1 MSGRA
6 VYAVLVLARSSCEA
20 AVDRRALLQL
30 ILFVVLGLSV
40 EALPV
45 CLSPTSSGLC
55 KSLRNPRDRPPAV
68 PALQRLEVP

>member
-1 MSGRA
+1 MSGRV
-6 VYAVLVLARSSCEA
+6 VYAVLVLSRSSCEA

-30 ILFVVLGLSV
+30 ILFVLGLSV